1 MITQEDIKHCLM
13 CSVVLTKDN
22 THKTMMEKR
31 HYRCVDCHKKV
42 QNVYN
47 AKYNSFSNPL
57 SMYVNGKYVSRK
69 HPLYKPGKYKS
80 FGDLAFGSLKNYSK
94 IKEGYVYAIVNAA
107 WPEWVKIGKALDAE
121 DRLNGYQTSSPM
133 RDYKLVYSVHF
144 EDRNVAERKAHT
156 LAAFKTAHPWN
167 KHDNGEWF
175 KLTEIEAIEI
185 LKETTDD

>member
-1 MITQEDIKHCLM
+1 MIHNCITCGTKLTLGENWYESNMKRCL
-13 CSVVLTKDN
+13 
-22 THKTMMEKR
+22 
-31 HYRCVDCHKKV
+31 YRCVGCHRVNGRKPHKR
-42 QNVYN
+42 
-47 AKYNSFSNPL
+47 NPQR
-57 SMYVNGKYVSRK
+57 MYVNGKYISK
-69 HPLYKPGKYKS
+69 SHPLYKSGTYKS
-80 FGDLAFGSLKNYSK
+80 FGELAFGSLKNYSQ

-133 RDYKLVYSVHF
+133 RDYKLVHSVYF

>member
-1 MITQEDIKHCLM
+1 MIHNCITCGTKLTLGENWYESNMKRCL
-13 CSVVLTKDN
+13 
-22 THKTMMEKR
+22 
-31 HYRCVDCHKKV
+31 YRCVGCHRVNGRKPHKR
-42 QNVYN
+42 
-47 AKYNSFSNPL
+47 NPQR
-57 SMYVNGKYVSRK
+57 MYVNGKYISK
-69 HPLYKPGKYKS
+69 SHPLHKSGTYKS
-80 FGDLAFGSLKNYSK
+80 FGELAFGSLKNYSQ

-133 RDYKLVYSVHF
+133 RDYKLVHSVYF

-175 KLTEIEAIEI
+175 KLTDEQAVEI
-185 LKETTDD
+185 LKEITID

>member
-1 MITQEDIKHCLM
+1 MIHNCITCGTKLTLGENWYESNMKRCL
-13 CSVVLTKDN
+13 
-22 THKTMMEKR
+22 
-31 HYRCVDCHKKV
+31 YRCVGCHRVNGRKPHKR
-42 QNVYN
+42 
-47 AKYNSFSNPL
+47 NPQR
-57 SMYVNGKYVSRK
+57 MYVNGKYISK
-69 HPLYKPGKYKS
+69 SHPLHKSGTYKS
-80 FGDLAFGSLKNYSK
+80 FGELAFGSLKNYSQ

-121 DRLNGYQTSSPM
+121 DRLSGYQTSSPM

-144 EDRNVAERKAHT
+144 EDRSVAERKAHT

-175 KLTEIEAIEI
+175 KLTEVEAIEI

>member
-1 MITQEDIKHCLM
+1 MIHNCITCDTK
-13 CSVVLTKDN
+13 LTVGENWHESHMK
-22 THKTMMEKR
+22 KSI
-31 HYRCVDCHKKV
+31 YRCTTCHRDIA
-42 QNVYN
+42 N
-47 AKYNSFSNPL
+47 ATQYKRNPQR
-57 SMYVNGKYVSRK
+57 MYVNGKYIPKS
-69 HPLYKPGKYKS
+69 HPLHKSGTYKS
-80 FGDLAFGSLKNYSK
+80 FGELAFGSLNNYSQ

>member
-1 MITQEDIKHCLM
+1 MIPLMMDQDVRCCDSCNVELTNDNQYETMLLNKHYC
-13 CSVVLTKDN
+13 CI
-22 THKTMMEKR
+22 
-31 HYRCVDCHKKV
+31 DCHKRKMGV
-42 QNVYN
+42 TNN
-47 AKYNSFSNPL
+47 GRMF
-57 SMYVNGKYVSRK
+57 VNGKYVSRE
-69 HPLYKPGKYKS
+69 HPLYKAGRYKS

-121 DRLNGYQTSSPM
+121 DRLSGYQTSSPM

-144 EDRNVAERKAHT
+144 EDRSVAERKAHT
-156 LAAFKTAHPWN
+156 LAALKTAHPWN

>member
-1 MITQEDIKHCLM
+1 MIHNCITCGTKLTLGENWYESNMKRCL
-13 CSVVLTKDN
+13 
-22 THKTMMEKR
+22 
-31 HYRCVDCHKKV
+31 YRCVGCHRVNGRKPHKR
-42 QNVYN
+42 
-47 AKYNSFSNPL
+47 NPQR
-57 SMYVNGKYVSRK
+57 MYVNGKYISK
-69 HPLYKPGKYKS
+69 SHPLHKSGTYKS
-80 FGDLAFGSLKNYSK
+80 FGELAFGSLKNYSQ

-121 DRLNGYQTSSPM
+121 DRLSGYQTSSPM

-144 EDRNVAERKAHT
+144 EDRSVAERKAHT
-156 LAAFKTAHPWN
+156 LAALKTAHPWN